1 MQGNASGRAMLI
13 ALLTKQLTW
22 HVTKKWKRHIG
33 ARRPQRRTPWR
44 KSPSLPRNS
53 LGPLAGK
60 LNPHKYTGL
69 LSFQF
74 DRIYHRV
81 SATLQQPRNQRHRCT
96 ACTLAP
102 KAQLALVLNYLRDG
116 GRYKRVADLFHVSRP
131 YVCREIH
138 HITPILYANLDYIH
152 WPMVWRPHP
161 FENVVGALDGTPHFC
176 HRVHP
181 RQGDLYRGDKH
192 AHFVGAQITCS
203 LFGDLYNVALML
215 GHNND
220 QANFV
225 ISGLRAFVEDN
236 QIYLLADGGYRH
248 HRLITPSKY
257 MPLSWNQKQKL
268 YRSVVET
275 VIGLG
280 KNWSLA
286 AEKYRGQ
293 SVFFH
298 AVLLMLVYQLVAM
311 DLQDFPLRLLDD

>member
-1 MQGNASGRAMLI
+1 MLI

-22 HVTKKWKRHIG
+22 RATKKWKRHIG

-81 SATLQQPRNQRHRCT
+81 SAALQQPRNQRHRRT

-102 KAQLALVLNYLRDG
+102 KARLALVLNYLRDG

-152 WPMVWRPHP
+152 WPM
-161 FENVVGALDGTPHFC
+161 
-176 HRVHP
+176 
-181 RQGDLYRGDKH
+181 
-192 AHFVGAQITCS
+192 ITCS

-268 YRSVVET
+268 YWSVVET